1 MPYNTTKAALVHLT
15 TSLARDLAPDNIRC
29 NIVCPGAI
37 GPTASTAQHAES
49 EGKTLEELC
58 EELAAAHMIP
68 RMGSPREVANAV
80 LWLASDES
88 SFTTAQSLFVDGGWH
103 GKE

>member
-1 MPYNTTKAALVHLT
+1 MCGSSLLVGLFG
-15 TSLARDLAPDNIRC
+15 SDDLCVRE
-29 NIVCPGAI
+29 
-37 GPTASTAQHAES
+37 STYSDA
-49 EGKTLEELC
+49 EELC